1 MTKKIIAII
10 SIGLISLWSL
20 FCFSVYFYPQI
31 YFYNPTTEKADI
43 KKANA
48 NDFPAKEVKYKSS
61 DNTELYGWFIEPK
74 NDKIIVFFHG
84 NSHNI
89 EKFYHKLTPFVKE
102 GYGVF
107 IGEYRGFG
115 GIKGDINEKNLGED
129 AISAV
134 KYLNSQGYLNKN
146 LILYGMSLGSYTSIH
161 TAYTLGKENKFAS
174 LILEV
179 PFDSVLNVVKQR
191 FINLFPFS
199 IIIKDKYDNTQKI
212 SQIDIPVFVV
222 AAAKD
227 KVVPL
232 KRAEELFALV
242 KGPKKMIVYGSAQH
256 SNLYDHKNWKDILI
270 WLKDNEKNK

>member
-1 MTKKIIAII
+1 MLKKIITI
-10 SIGLISLWSL
+10 SGITLVSLWSI
-20 FCFSVYFYPQI
+20 FCLSVYFYPQI
-31 YFYNPTTEKADI
+31 YFYNPSTEKSDI
-43 KKANA
+43 KKAQA
-48 NDFPAKEVKYKSS
+48 NNFPAQEVKYKSY
-61 DNTELYGWFIEPK
+61 DNTELHGWFVEPK

-89 EKFYHKLTPFVKE
+89 EKFYHKLVPLIKE
-102 GYGVF
+102 GYGAF

-115 GIKGDINEKNLGED
+115 GIKGVINEKNLGED

-179 PFDSVLNVVKQR
+179 PFDSILNVAKQR
-191 FINLFPFS
+191 VVNLFPFS
-199 IIIKDKYDNTQKI
+199 LIIKDKYDNTQKI
-212 SQIDIPVFVV
+212 SQIDVPVFVM
-222 AAAKD
+222 AATED

-232 KRAEELFALV
+232 KRAEELFILA
-242 KGPKKMIVYGSAQH
+242 KEPKKMLVYGAAQH
-256 SNLYDHKNWKDILI
+256 SNLYDFNNWKDILN
-270 WLKDNEKNK
+270 WLNNNEKNK